1 MRNELIESS
10 RLVHLLSQLL
20 RLAAKVENVGQFD
33 VKVPVFILKPSLE
46 YHVLSLLLLTVSTLY
61 RISVFQNQTR
71 CYNLTE

>member
-10 RLVHLLSQLL
+10 LLVHLLSHLL
-20 RLAAKVENVGQFD
+20 RLAAEVENVGQFD
-33 VKVPVFILKPSLE
+33 VKVPVFILKSSLE

>member
-10 RLVHLLSQLL
+10 RLVHLLSHLL
-20 RLAAKVENVGQFD
+20 RLAAEVENVGQFD
-33 VKVPVFILKPSLE
+33 VKVPVFILKSSLE
-46 YHVLSLLLLTVSTLY
+46 YHVLSLLLLTISTLY

>member
-20 RLAAKVENVGQFD
+20 RLTAEVENVGQFD
-33 VKVPVFILKPSLE
+33 VKVPVFILKSSLE